1 MFSNITSP
9 ANNWS
14 VPSIELDD
22 QQFDQWRK
30 LLEDRTGMQ
39 LTTARKSFL
48 KTSLSMRM
56 REIGCSDY
64 QQYFEL
70 IHSGVN
76 GTVEWY
82 KLVDHLTVHE
92 TRFFRDPASFDLLKE
107 FLLVQSP
114 RLKRDIHIWSVGC
127 STGEEPYSL
136 AMLAQECVSTKSK
149 GYSFSLTA
157 TDISQPSLNTA
168 QKGSYNKRKLVG
180 INSLFK
186 QRYFDEDGENLI
198 AKSTLKKRMCF
209 TRLNVLEL
217 DKSPIKKMDVIYCQ
231 NMLIYFRKWRRK
243 EIVTHLVSKLAPGG
257 MLILGTGELTDW
269 AHPEMVKVPNDKTL
283 AYLKSK
289 ITNELE
295 A

>member
-1 MFSNITSP
+1 MSFKLKAPSK
-9 ANNWS
+9 NWTT
-14 VPSIELDD
+14 PNQDLDEV
-22 QQFDQWRK
+22 QFEQWRI

-39 LTTARKSFL
+39 LTLARKSFL

-92 TRFFRDPASFDLLKE
+92 TRFFRDPSSFDLLKE
-107 FLLVQSP
+107 FLLIQSA
-114 RLKRDIHIWSVGC
+114 RVKRDLSLWSVGC

-136 AMLAQECVSTKSK
+136 AMLAQECNNLR
-149 GYSFSLTA
+149 GNEFSFSLTA
-157 TDISQPSLNTA
+157 TDISQPSLNSA
-168 QKGSYNKRKLVG
+168 QKGKYSQRKLSG
-180 INSLFK
+180 LSERYK
-186 QRYFDEDGENLI
+186 ARYFNQKGEYLI
-198 AKSTLKKRMCF
+198 AKDSLKKRMCF

-217 DKSPIKKMDVIYCQ
+217 NQSPIKKMDVIYCQ
-231 NMLIYFRKWRRK
+231 NMLVYFRKWRRK
-243 EIVTHLVSKLAPGG
+243 EIVTHLVDKLAPGG

-269 AHPEMVKVPNDKTL
+269 SHPEMVRVPNDKTL